1 MALMTLT
8 FTQKFAHMKNALLMV
23 LVGITITS
31 CGNPPVQ
38 TITIGSKNFTEQ
50 LILAEL
56 LAQQIEAE
64 TDLKVERRLNLGGTF
79 ICHQG
84 LLSGELDLYPEYTGT
99 AYSAIL
105 KQPPLKDVQQ
115 VYTQTQQLYRQRFK
129 LEWTKPFG
137 FENTFAMV
145 IRGEDAR
152 RLKLKTLSDAARYTP
167 QWQAGFGYEFAER
180 ADGFPGLA
188 KTYGIKFA
196 GPPRTMD
203 LGLIYRALSAK
214 QVDMVAGNSTDGVL
228 SRLDLVMLKDDK
240 RYFPPYQAA
249 AVVRQDTL
257 QRYPELRA
265 VLDRLGNRIT
275 EPEMQRLND
284 RVDSQKQDI
293 KQVVQDFR
301 REKGW

>member
-1 MALMTLT
+1 MAFMTL
-8 FTQKFAHMKNALLMV
+8 KFMHRRHALLV
-23 LVGITITS
+23 LLLGVMITS
-31 CGNPPVQ
+31 CSKPSVQ

-56 LAQQIEAE
+56 LAQQIEAK
-64 TDLKVERRLNLGGTF
+64 TNLKVERRLNLGGTF

-105 KQPPLKDVQQ
+105 KQPPLKDAQQ
-115 VYTQTQQLYRQRFK
+115 VYARTQQLYRQRFK

-145 IRGEDAR
+145 IRAEDAR
-152 RLKLKTLSDAARYTP
+152 RLNIKTLSEAASHTP
-167 QWQAGFGYEFAER
+167 QWQAGFGYEFTER

-188 KTYGIKFA
+188 KTYGIQFA

-203 LGLIYRALSAK
+203 LGLIYRALTAK

-257 QRYPELRA
+257 ERHPELRA
-265 VLDRLGNRIT
+265 ALDGLGGRISET
-275 EPEMQRLND
+275 EMQRLND
-284 RVDSQKQDI
+284 RVDSQKQDV
-293 KQVVQDFR
+293 KQVVRDFR
-301 REKGW
+301 REQRW